1 MITNYC
7 ESVAPSMI
15 PADASE
21 NPLSSGVVR
30 ESNFPSNRAESVESS
45 WSITVKNGVATLSG
59 HIESAV
65 ELEGAEQL
73 LAQLGGVDVVIN
85 LITPRYPL

>member
-1 MITNYC
+1 
-7 ESVAPSMI
+7 
-15 PADASE
+15 
-21 NPLSSGVVR
+21 LQGLR
-30 ESNFPSNRAESVESS
+30 EQ
-45 WSITVKNGVATLSG
+45 GDLSG